1 MRERICRVMIEL
13 NSLSGSAATAAI
25 SGIGVHLIVILLL
38 DLCFQSGRSV
48 NIHLAARISE
58 GLVTD
63 FLDA

>member
-1 MRERICRVMIEL
+1 MRERICRVMVEL

-25 SGIGVHLIVILLL
+25 SGIGVNLIVILLL
-38 DLCFQSGRSV
+38 NLCFQRRRSV
-48 NIHLAARISE
+48 NIHLAARVSE